1 MSDFLENLKNAADN
15 GTFNSEAAKKILE
28 INELADKKLGA
39 GTPADLE
46 KLQESLDKRVEGNG
60 EIKEPKEQAAA
71 ITKEDV
77 EELNSRYELKMAD
90 LKKQDAVN
98 IQVATLIEFDD
109 IITATVGDLLSF
121 TADLKEKFGEEFEK
135 KNPMF
140 ADLLGKINEMNM
152 KYNNSII
159 NN

>member
-1 MSDFLENLKNAADN
+1 MNDFLENLKKAADN
-15 GTFNSEAAKKILE
+15 GELNSEAAKKILE

-46 KLQESLDKRVEGNG
+46 KLQESLDKRVEAND
-60 EIKEPKEQAAA
+60 ETKEPKEKATA
-71 ITKEDV
+71 ITEEDV
-77 EELNSRYELKMAD
+77 AELNSQYEKKMAD
-90 LKKQDAVN
+90 LQKQDAVN
-98 IQVATLIEFDD
+98 LQVATLIEFDN

-121 TADLKEKFGEEFEK
+121 TAELKEKFSGEFEK

-140 ADLLGKINEMNM
+140 ADLLAKINEVNM